1 MSMKKLDQIPFL
13 EEELNKNPMNQ
24 FKTWFNE
31 AKSSGMITEV
41 DAAVLTTVDKDS
53 VPHARC
59 MKILDF
65 NKKGLIFI
73 TSLSSDKVEHFTQN
87 PNVTLLYPWT
97 DINRQVI
104 INGTVNK
111 MNDKKS
117 EMYFDKLTWWGKVGA
132 TAIIN
137 KQSSKVASRKIIDD
151 KFNKILTKYNDDSVH
166 IKKPDHMCAF
176 MIIPQSMEFFQGR
189 SCKPTETRR
198 TFSYSDRIKYTKDK
212 DGSKWNIT
220 RLWS

>member
-1 MSMKKLDQIPFL
+1 MALDQTPL
-13 EEELNKNPMNQ
+13 LDEKLNKNAMKQ

-31 AKSSGMITEV
+31 AKSSGMITDV
-41 DAAVLTTVDKDS
+41 DVAVLTTVDKDS

-59 MKILDF
+59 MTITDF
-65 NKKGLIFI
+65 NKKGFIIF
-73 TSLSSDKVEHFTQN
+73 TSLYSDKVKHFTQN
-87 PNVTLLYPWT
+87 PNVSLLLPWI

-104 INGTVNK
+104 INGTVKK

-117 EMYFDKLTWWGKVGA
+117 EMYFDKFNWWNKFG
-132 TAIIN
+132 TAIN

-176 MIIPQSMEFFQGR
+176 RIIPHSIEFFQGR
-189 SCKPTETRR
+189 SYKPTETRR
-198 TFSYSDRIKYTKDK
+198 TFGYADRIKYTKDK
-212 DGSKWNIT
+212 DGSKWSMA
-220 RLWS
+220 RFWA

>member
-1 MSMKKLDQIPFL
+1 MKPDIDQMPLL
-13 EEELNKNPMNQ
+13 EEKMNKSAMKQ
-24 FKTWFNE
+24 FKTWFDE
-31 AKSSGMITEV
+31 AESSGMITEV
-41 DAAVLTTVDKDS
+41 DAAVLSTVDKDL
-53 VPHARC
+53 VPHSRY

-65 NKKGLIFI
+65 NKNGLIFV
-73 TSLSSDKVEHFTQN
+73 TSLSSKKVEQFTQN
-87 PNVTLLYPWT
+87 PNVTLLYTWSEL
-97 DINRQVI
+97 NRQVI
-104 INGTVNK
+104 INGTVKK

-117 EMYFDKLTWWGKVGA
+117 EMYFDKLNRWGKVG
-132 TAIIN
+132 AIIN

-151 KFNKILTKYNDDSVH
+151 KFSKFLTKYNYDSVH

-176 MIIPQSMEFFQGR
+176 MIIPQSIEFFQGR
-189 SCKPTETRR
+189 SCKPAETPR